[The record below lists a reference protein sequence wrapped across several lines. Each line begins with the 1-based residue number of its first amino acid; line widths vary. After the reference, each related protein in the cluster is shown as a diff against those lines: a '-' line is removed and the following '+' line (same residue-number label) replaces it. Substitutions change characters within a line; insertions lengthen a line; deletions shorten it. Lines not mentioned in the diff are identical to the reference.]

1 MAPRTCVITGK
12 NASAML
18 IHSTKIHQNGT
29 WLVPAGSEETDLRL
43 RKPPVLSSVALATPK
58 QHSRLSKFLS
68 TGSQGCHHTHT
79 HTHKC
84 DSK

>member
-43 RKPPVLSSVALATPK
+43 RKPPVLFSVAPATPK
-58 QHSRLSKFLS
+58 QHSQLSVNACRQDLKA
-68 TGSQGCHHTHT
+68 TTAHTHT
-79 HTHKC
+79 QM
-84 DSK
+84 